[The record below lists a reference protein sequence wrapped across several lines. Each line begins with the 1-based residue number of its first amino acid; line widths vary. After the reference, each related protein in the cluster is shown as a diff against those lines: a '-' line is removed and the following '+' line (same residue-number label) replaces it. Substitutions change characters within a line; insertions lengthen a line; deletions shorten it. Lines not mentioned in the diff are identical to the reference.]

1 MTVDVANSR
10 HVDHGSLPRPPSVT
24 ENTPLLDS
32 ESARPLNSD
41 DDSDSRSLPNGQPG
55 QSLGWMRTTCIVLGM
70 WTLIFLQ
77 GTPPDS
83 TPT

>member
-1 MTVDVANSR
+1 MTVDVTNSR
-10 HVDHGSLPRPPSVT
+10 HVDHGSLPRPPPVT

-32 ESARPLNSD
+32 ETARPLNSND
-41 DDSDSRSLPNGQPG
+41 DSRSPPDEQPG
-55 QSLGWMRTTCIVLGM
+55 QSLGWLRTTCIVLGM
-70 WTLIFLQ
+70 WMLIFLQ

>member
-10 HVDHGSLPRPPSVT
+10 HVDHGSLPHRPPVT
-24 ENTPLLDS
+24 ESTPLLDS
-32 ESARPLNSD
+32 ENARPLNPN
-41 DDSDSRSLPNGQPG
+41 DDSQSLSDGQPG
-55 QSLGWMRTTCIVLGM
+55 KSLGWMRTTCIVLGM